1 MSRKLA
7 IVFFSIIFLFL
18 CAELVSLWKQKSS
31 LEAQY
36 GEVKFQFDA
45 AQKDRDQLKA
55 DLLYLSNP
63 VNLEKELRDRLH
75 YQAPGE
81 KVIILVPKEDSA
93 TGSPS
98 SN

>member
-1 MSRKLA
+1 MPRKFI
-7 IVFFSIIFLFL
+7 IVLFSILFLFL
-18 CAELVSLWKQKSS
+18 SAELISLWKQKGS

-36 GEVKFQFDA
+36 GEAKSQFET
-45 AQKDRDQLKA
+45 AQKERDRLKA

-81 KVIILVPKEDSA
+81 KVIILVPKESLA
-93 TGSPS
+93 TS
-98 SN
+98 STN